1 MRKTIQLCLSPPSS
15 WTVGTSVDWM
25 KAVGGVK
32 YSYALELRD
41 VGQHGF
47 ILPASQIRP
56 TGEETWAAI
65 YATAVEL
72 QSRVYTDSK
81 ACPALWKKN

>member
-1 MRKTIQLCLSPPSS
+1 
-15 WTVGTSVDWM
+15 M

-81 ACPALWKKN
+81 ACPALWKEKTN